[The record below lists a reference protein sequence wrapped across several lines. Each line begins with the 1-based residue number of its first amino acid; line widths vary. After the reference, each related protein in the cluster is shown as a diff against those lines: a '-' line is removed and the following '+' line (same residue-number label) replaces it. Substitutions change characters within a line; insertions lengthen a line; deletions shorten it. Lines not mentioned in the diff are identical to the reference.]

1 MVLLHSLNRHL
12 SPTSATTA
20 LTLPNH
26 SRLAFPLLLHSISH
40 ATFVSHRH
48 SLAQPH
54 RTSTKESKQNHPNL
68 LHPGKLIVT
77 PIFPTRCCHAPPFF
91 CMGTPRVTHERISP
105 LSLSPLT
112 SHSLAERGRELL
124 AAVCLRYRWWA
135 PPAGR
140 SARCASFRGFDLG
153 SVGFASSLSDHSGRG
168 RVRGES
174 EHRTRVVSRDFW
186 DLAFG
191 RRFVAACGIFEGC
204 RV

>member
-26 SRLAFPLLLHSISH
+26 SRLAFPLLLHSISY
-40 ATFVSHRH
+40 ATFV
-48 SLAQPH
+48 
-54 RTSTKESKQNHPNL
+54 TSPLSRATSPNL
-68 LHPGKLIVT
+68 HKRIKTKPPQPVA
-77 PIFPTRCCHAPPFF
+77 PRQAHRDPDFPNPVLSRTTLF
-91 CMGTPRVTHERISP
+91 CMGTPRVTRERISP

-112 SHSLAERGRELL
+112 SHSVAERGRELL
-124 AAVCLRYRWWA
+124 AAVCLRHRWWA

-191 RRFVAACGIFEGC
+191 RRFVAACGICEGC